1 MITYFLYL
9 VQTITCANR
18 YLLIKKRLGKNLS
31 QIEPPDDL
39 QLSTNLILGFAY
51 A

>member
-1 MITYFLYL
+1 MITYFFIFGS
-9 VQTITCANR
+9 TITCANR